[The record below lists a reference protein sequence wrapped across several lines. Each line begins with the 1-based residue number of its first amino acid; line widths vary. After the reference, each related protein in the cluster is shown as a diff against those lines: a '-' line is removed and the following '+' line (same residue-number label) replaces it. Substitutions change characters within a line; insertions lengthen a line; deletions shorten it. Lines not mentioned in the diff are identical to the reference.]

1 MLSFEESTNSG
12 RWEEEKVWG
21 GQENVLGGTMC
32 VKVWENRLANS
43 KNWEFPYFQ
52 KGCRDSGRDDH
63 RGPCNPRGGTGLVL
77 QAVRSHGRAL
87 NTGLKSLYLSFRTI
101 TPWRRDW
108 IQTMLEVRTGVGVL
122 MHWCREDRWE
132 AYTVVETE
140 WPYIVQIL
148 KIQKQQT
155 ELNESGVVKD
165 RLKVKD
171 DACGSGK
178 ATG

>member
-1 MLSFEESTNSG
+1 MFWVEPCVWRSERTGWRILKAENFPIFKKDAETVAEMITEGLVIQEEA
-12 RWEEEKVWG
+12 
-21 GQENVLGGTMC
+21 L
-32 VKVWENRLANS
+32 
-43 KNWEFPYFQ
+43 
-52 KGCRDSGRDDH
+52 D
-63 RGPCNPRGGTGLVL
+63 LVL

-87 NTGLKSLYLSFRTI
+87 NTGLKRLYLSFRTI

-132 AYTVVETE
+132 AYTVLETE
-140 WPYIVQIL
+140 RPYIVQIL

-155 ELNESGVVKD
+155 ELKESGVVKD

-178 ATG
+178 ARQLARSQGSLNFT